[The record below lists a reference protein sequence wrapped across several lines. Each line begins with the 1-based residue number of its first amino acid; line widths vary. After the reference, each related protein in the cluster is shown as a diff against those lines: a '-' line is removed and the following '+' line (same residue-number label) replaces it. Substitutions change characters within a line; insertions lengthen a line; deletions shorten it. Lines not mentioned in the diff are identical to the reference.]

1 MVVPVGAE
9 KEHSNEYNVYYI
21 VASHAHRPVAGT
33 IRNHKKREGLAKQLS
48 YPASCSSSSYLLVS
62 CADIDIESKGQPPL

>member
-1 MVVPVGAE
+1 MVVPFGAE

-33 IRNHKKREGLAKQLS
+33 IHNHKKREGLVKQPS
-48 YPASCSSSSYLLVS
+48 YPASCSSSSCLSVS
-62 CADIDIESKGQPPL
+62 CADIDIGSRGQPPL